1 MLKEEKEELFNK
13 DDLSIAEYS
22 KTDKCRNVKGI
33 EYKRVN
39 IKVSLRYKDI
49 YVVDIS
55 YFKDEFLEA
64 DETTIEF
71 ICRKDGL
78 VPEKTFLLRDD
89 FTLNFM
95 EHLAALN
102 LVESMS
108 FVPIQ
113 KKLLSLQILL
123 RLTQIRFWKTEY
135 SL

>member
-22 KTDKCRNVKGI
+22 NTDKNRIIKGI
-33 EYKRVN
+33 EYKRIN
-39 IKVSLRYKDI
+39 TKVSLRYKDI

-89 FTLNFM
+89 FTLDFM
-95 EHLAALN
+95 EHFRGVKSSRIDEFCANTKEVIELANFVKAN
-102 LVESMS
+102 LDS
-108 FVPIQ
+108 
-113 KKLLSLQILL
+113 ILEN
-123 RLTQIRFWKTEY
+123 RI
-135 SL
+135 